1 MKNVD
6 SQEGDQEHDRNVMVQ
21 DAHMND
27 QGYDD
32 TVNVPHEFMADDTLI
47 EDSDEEFRKIEERVS
62 AKVLE
67 EKQQLQKQNGVR
79 LARLCH

>member
-1 MKNVD
+1 
-6 SQEGDQEHDRNVMVQ
+6 
-21 DAHMND
+21 MND

-67 EKQQLQKQNGVR
+67 EK
-79 LARLCH
+79 